1 MQLKKTALLLAS
13 ATVLTACLVPE
24 KFTAQADF
32 RIDGSYLYKFDG
44 TVVHGMVAM
53 AEKQS
58 GKLNDKERSELTRQ
72 VQEFS
77 KSPGVK
83 KFKAIS
89 DSRYELSSEEV
100 LPPEPRGMM
109 AKTTEVFVIDNR
121 EFKANKILTVTGP
134 KLQPKDE
141 QGFKELG
148 IKLDGKV
155 SVILPKGTKVLEH
168 NASGTP
174 GLLSKAYTWSVTS
187 TTDKPMIKFQL
198 PAGT

>member
-32 RIDGSYLYKFDG
+32 RPDGSYVYKFDG
-44 TVVHGMVAM
+44 TVVHGLVAM

-58 GKLNDKERSELTRQ
+58 GKLNDKQRSDLKQQ

-77 KSPGVK
+77 KAPGVK

-100 LPPEPRGMM
+100 LPPEPRRMR

-121 EFKANKILTVTGP
+121 EFKASRILTVTGP
-134 KLQPKDE
+134 KLQPKDD

-148 IKLDGKV
+148 VKLDGKV
-155 SVILPKGTKVLEH
+155 SVILPKGAKVLEH
-168 NASGTP
+168 NANGTP
-174 GLLSKAYTWSVTS
+174 GMFNKDYSWSVTS
-187 TTDKPMIKFQL
+187 TTDKPMIRFQL
-198 PAGT
+198 SNGT